1 MNLKKLFSKRIQR
14 NEPMLLGDFL
24 DRMPDSYVR
33 TEYPHEWDYRKK
45 TGLINHFR
53 IPPPR

>member
-33 TEYPHEWDYRKK
+33 TEYPHEWNYRKK
-45 TGLINHFR
+45 TGLVNHFR
-53 IPPPR
+53 LPPPR